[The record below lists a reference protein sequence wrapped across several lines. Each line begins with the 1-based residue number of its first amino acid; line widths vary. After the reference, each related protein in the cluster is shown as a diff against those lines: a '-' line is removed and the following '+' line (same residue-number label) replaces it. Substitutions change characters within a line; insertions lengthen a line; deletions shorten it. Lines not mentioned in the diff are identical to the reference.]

1 MGVFSRN
8 RSHLA
13 GFDSS
18 EIIANE
24 NYVGGVGAMQ
34 MVIEG
39 YQNDHAL
46 FEAVL
51 GMDFQ
56 EAAALNEGVELEV
69 FTEASISS
77 LFDKIKEFVKKAWEK
92 IKGLFKTFLAKL
104 DGIIMKDNKAF
115 VDKYRRAV
123 TAKDLSKMKYKW
135 CNPTGK
141 NITVKALTTIQSE
154 VGSSLTR
161 VKSMDENNLGPE
173 QEKVSDSDYI
183 DGILTTML
191 GETTDA
197 KSFAKDFKSV
207 MFEDEEK
214 EEGLSSGR
222 LLEIMGVLSE
232 KKVISNIEKAKTE
245 SDRYF
250 TKLLKQI
257 DNISKD
263 ASKLAKSNDPDAGTG
278 ASSHKIDA
286 GGNYSNIDMSLGTKT
301 QAEKMFNRVT
311 IMQKHVATYQTA
323 LNMFIG
329 RLIEETKF
337 HIKQCKRVFAQAAS
351 YNPKAVKENAILIE
365 AVGEAAE
372 YELHSL
378 IESAEY

>member
-56 EAAALNEGVELEV
+56 EVAALNEGVELEV

-92 IKGLFKTFLAKL
+92 IKGIFKTFLAKL
-104 DGIIMKDNKAF
+104 DGLIMKDNKAF

-123 TAKDLSKMKYKW
+123 TAKDLSRMKYKW
-135 CNPTGK
+135 ADPKKGSANVIDIDV
-141 NITVKALTTIQSE
+141 ITLIQISVTTVLNDI
-154 VGSSLTR
+154 SSYDESQI
-161 VKSMDENNLGPE
+161 KST
-173 QEKVSDSDYI
+173 QEKMDDSDYL
-183 DGILTTML
+183 DNML
-191 GETTDA
+191 SNLVKETTDV
-197 KSFAKDFKSV
+197 KSFAKDYKSIL
-207 MFEDEEK
+207 FEDEEK
-214 EEGLSSGR
+214 EEGLKSSR

-232 KKVISNIEKAKTE
+232 RKIISNLEKLKGE
-245 SDRYF
+245 IDKYF
-250 TKLLKQI
+250 TKVLKQI

-263 ASKLAKSNDPDAGTG
+263 ITKDATGDKKTFDSTTKSINTSSDTGVKLTYN
-278 ASSHKIDA
+278 
-286 GGNYSNIDMSLGTKT
+286 TKEK
-301 QAEKMFNRVT
+301 AEINFNRVNL
-311 IMQKHVATYQTA
+311 MQKYVSTYQTA
-323 LNMFIG
+323 MNMIVG
-329 RLIEETKF
+329 RSIEEVKF
-337 HIKQCKRVFAQAAS
+337 HIAQCRRVFAQAVS

-372 YELHSL
+372 YELYSL